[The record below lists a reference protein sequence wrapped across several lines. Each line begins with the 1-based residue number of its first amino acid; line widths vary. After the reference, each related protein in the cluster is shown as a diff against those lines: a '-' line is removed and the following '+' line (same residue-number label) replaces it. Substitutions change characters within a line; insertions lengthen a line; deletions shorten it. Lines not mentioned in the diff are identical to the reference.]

1 MIIGIGVDIV
11 DVNRI
16 ARLLD
21 RFGYRF
27 LRKILVEREFKA
39 ELSER
44 RLAAYL
50 AKQFAAKEAVSKA
63 LGTGMRAGVGFRSIK
78 VLRDPYGKPYVEL
91 SGQAAEQAEKLGAC
105 FIHISLSDERD
116 FAIAF
121 ATASSIT

>member
-11 DVNRI
+11 EVNRI

-21 RFGYRF
+21 RFGYDF
-27 LRKILVEREFKA
+27 SRKILVEQELKA
-39 ELSER
+39 ELRER

-63 LGTGMRAGVGFRSIK
+63 LGTGMTAGVGFRSIK
-78 VLRDPYGKPYVEL
+78 VLRDSFGKPYVEL

-116 FAIAF
+116 FAIAY
-121 ATASSIT
+121 ATASGIA